1 MLVTRLPGAFALRLH
16 RVGGGWPRRGD
27 GMRGPDW
34 AMSPV
39 IDRIRFMMIRVGFLV
54 LVHLY

>member
-1 MLVTRLPGAFALRLH
+1 MLVTWLPGAFALRLH
-16 RVGGGWPRRGD
+16 RGDGGVPAARGGGMPGR
-27 GMRGPDW
+27 RGPDW

-54 LVHLY
+54 